1 MSLVTLKHVSIGYKK
16 QVLASDLN
24 LQLEPNQVVCLLGA
38 NGCGKTTLLK
48 TLLGLLP
55 TLAGE
60 ILLQNR
66 PHFTWTQKE
75 LAQFIGYVPQVHH
88 LFHFTVQEV
97 VLMGRT
103 AQLAWYSSPKQK
115 DIAIAEQ
122 CLSTLGIAHL
132 SQRFYHEISGG
143 ERQLVLI
150 ARALAQQP
158 AFLIMD
164 EPTSNLDFGNQIRVL
179 EKITQLKQT
188 GLSILMTTHQP
199 EHSFH
204 VADRT
209 ILFHQGR
216 IIANGTPKQTLT
228 TQNLA
233 KIYQLDEDVLRK
245 NLRISYE

>member
-1 MSLVTLKHVSIGYKK
+1 MSLDIGH
-16 QVLASDLN
+16 
-24 LQLEPNQVVCLLGA
+24 
-38 NGCGKTTLLK
+38 
-48 TLLGLLP
+48 
-55 TLAGE
+55 
-60 ILLQNR
+60 R
-66 PHFTWTQKE
+66 PF
-75 LAQFIGYVPQVHH
+75 
-88 LFHFTVQEV
+88 
-97 VLMGRT
+97 
-103 AQLAWYSSPKQK
+103 
-115 DIAIAEQ
+115 
-122 CLSTLGIAHL
+122 L